1 MGGYNLR
8 PELTR
13 MTNADDFLDYY
24 WLKEELVQF
33 CRESE
38 LPVSGSK
45 MEITAR
51 IESFLRDGLIEKP
64 KQKQSRRRKKSNEPL
79 SRSTIITEDHR
90 CSQQVRAFFKQ
101 EIGEHFHFSTYIQDY
116 FRANIGKTYDDA
128 INAWHKEEYRKQD
141 PAYRKDIAPQ
151 FEYNRFI
158 REFFSNPINK
168 GKTRSQAVEA
178 WNKKKSK
185 PYSHST

>member
-1 MGGYNLR
+1 MR
-8 PELTR
+8 PELTHI
-13 MTNADDFLDYY
+13 TNADSFLDYY

-33 CRESE
+33 CREND

-64 KQKQSRRRKKSNEPL
+64 ARKQSRSKKKFRKSPEPL
-79 SRSTIITEDHR
+79 SRSTVITEDHR

-101 EIGEHFHFSTYIQDY
+101 EIGDHFHFSTYIQNY
-116 FRANIGKTYDDA
+116 FRDNIGNTYEDA
-128 INAWHKEEYRKQD
+128 ICAWHEEEARKQD
-141 PAYRKDIAPQ
+141 PAYKKEIAPQ

-178 WNKKKSK
+178 WNRKKSK
-185 PYSHST
+185 PYSHSH

>member
-1 MGGYNLR
+1 MR

-13 MTNADDFLDYY
+13 KTKADAFLDYY

-33 CRESE
+33 CRDNE

-51 IESFLRDGLIEKP
+51 IESFLLNGLIEKP
-64 KQKQSRRRKKSNEPL
+64 KQKQSRRKKKSKEPL
-79 SRSTIITEDHR
+79 SRSTIITEGHR
-90 CSQQVRAFFKQ
+90 CSQDVRTFFKQ
-101 EIGEHFHFSTYIQDY
+101 EIGEHFHFSTYIQNY
-116 FRANIGKTYDDA
+116 FRANIGKTYEDA
-128 INAWHKEEYRKQD
+128 INAWREEETRKQD
-141 PAYRKDIAPQ
+141 PGYQKDIAPQ

-158 REFFSNPINK
+158 REFFSKPVNK
-168 GKTRSQAVEA
+168 GKTRSQAIEA

-185 PYSHST
+185 PYSHSS

>member
-1 MGGYNLR
+1 MR

-13 MTNADDFLDYY
+13 KTKADAFLDYY

-33 CRESE
+33 CRDNE

-51 IESFLRDGLIEKP
+51 IESFLLNGLIEKP
-64 KQKQSRRRKKSNEPL
+64 KQKQSCRKKKSKEPL
-79 SRSTIITEDHR
+79 SRSTIITEGHR
-90 CSQQVRAFFKQ
+90 CSQDVRTFFKQ
-101 EIGEHFHFSTYIQDY
+101 EIGEHFHFSTYIQNY
-116 FRANIGKTYDDA
+116 FRANIGKTYEDA
-128 INAWHKEEYRKQD
+128 INAWHEEETRKQD
-141 PAYRKDIAPQ
+141 PGYQKDIAPQ

-158 REFFSNPINK
+158 REFFSKPVNK
-168 GKTRSQAVEA
+168 GKTRSQAIEA

-185 PYSHST
+185 PYSHSS

>member
-1 MGGYNLR
+1 MR

-13 MTNADDFLDYY
+13 ITNADDFLNYY

-33 CRESE
+33 CRENE

-64 KQKQSRRRKKSNEPL
+64 KQKQSRRKKRSKEPL
-79 SRSTIITEDHR
+79 SRSTVITEDHR
-90 CSQQVRAFFKQ
+90 CSQDVRAFFKQ

-116 FRANIGKTYDDA
+116 FRANIGKTYEDA
-128 INAWHKEEYRKQD
+128 INAWHEEQTRKQD
-141 PAYRKDIAPQ
+141 PAYKKDIAPQ

-168 GKTRSQAVEA
+168 GKSRSQAVEA

-185 PYSHST
+185 PYSHSS